1 MNKLGVFV
9 FGQHWFHLASAL
21 EAIIENQQRYQE
33 INIYL
38 FTSNMPLLP
47 LDLHHRFPGNSL
59 LGLESPEERVASFL
73 RERIGD
79 KVIIHH
85 VDLTKARVGEV
96 EAAHLLLRECL
107 ESDDIASVW
116 NCGMNVG
123 IAIKSHLI
131 SKTRDSQPNPMKY
144 QSTVFNAVRT
154 FLRLNHWADEN
165 ESLREISEVWICNG
179 RPFHERVAREICQRL
194 NKKIRYYEIGGE
206 GTIPKRWILHSKSP
220 HDRTGHQEEIENLAR
235 EKGLDYE
242 VINQWIDSRRNPR
255 ENPFYHEKDPKR
267 SLQLTEPFIVFFSSS
282 EDEVAA
288 ISSDW
293 KSAWKDQINALHAL
307 MEVFESQDEY
317 QLVVR
322 VHPNQA
328 NKSKSDQKRWE
339 SFQTQGKTTVYS
351 QDSLV
356 DSYELLDRAHA
367 VIVYQST
374 LGVEA
379 AVMGKKL
386 AFLAPTRYDKLIPS
400 PKLEQKPEIAR
411 WLASLNSTDESILER
426 QRVGALQWINYMA
439 SAGTPWAHIQ
449 IRESTNR
456 TVGILKGKSL
466 RPPIT
471 IIVITR
477 LFLKVK
483 EVKDWIVWMSVWK
496 R

>member
-1 MNKLGVFV
+1 M
-9 FGQHWFHLASAL
+9 
-21 EAIIENQQRYQE
+21 
-33 INIYL
+33 
-38 FTSNMPLLP
+38 
-47 LDLHHRFPGNSL
+47 
-59 LGLESPEERVASFL
+59 
-73 RERIGD
+73 
-79 KVIIHH
+79 
-85 VDLTKARVGEV
+85 
-96 EAAHLLLRECL
+96 
-107 ESDDIASVW
+107 
-116 NCGMNVG
+116 
-123 IAIKSHLI
+123 
-131 SKTRDSQPNPMKY
+131 
-144 QSTVFNAVRT
+144 
-154 FLRLNHWADEN
+154 
-165 ESLREISEVWICNG
+165 
-179 RPFHERVAREICQRL
+179 
-194 NKKIRYYEIGGE
+194 
-206 GTIPKRWILHSKSP
+206 
-220 HDRTGHQEEIENLAR
+220 
-235 EKGLDYE
+235 
-242 VINQWIDSRRNPR
+242 
-255 ENPFYHEKDPKR
+255 
-267 SLQLTEPFIVFFSSS
+267 
-282 EDEVAA
+282 
-288 ISSDW
+288 
-293 KSAWKDQINALHAL
+293 
-307 MEVFESQDEY
+307 
-317 QLVVR
+317 
-322 VHPNQA
+322 
-328 NKSKSDQKRWE
+328 
-339 SFQTQGKTTVYS
+339 YS